1 MRLLLVRHGE
11 TERNREGRV
20 LGQGNQSLTEEGR
33 RQAVALA
40 QALSRESVTALYSSP
55 LKRAVETAE
64 IIGDKLGLPVQVV
77 ADLAEVDA
85 GALDGLNSQ
94 EMRARYPNF
103 MALWDCDPGS
113 AVMPGGESLAQ
124 VQQRAWLSVQSF
136 LREHPEANVVAVS
149 HNFTIGTLVC
159 KALGLPLAS
168 IRHVRVDLGSISVV
182 ELREGRS
189 RVVLLN
195 DRCHLLD

>member
-20 LGQGNQSLTEEGR
+20 LGHGAQSLTDEGR
-33 RQAVALA
+33 RPAVALA
-40 QALSRESVTALYSSP
+40 RALSRESITTIYSSP

-64 IIGDKLGLPVQVV
+64 VIGDKLGLPVQVA

-85 GALDGLNSQ
+85 GALDGLNSG
-94 EMRARYPNF
+94 EMRTGYPDF
-103 MALWDCDPGS
+103 MALWDRDPGS

-124 VQQRAWLSVQSF
+124 VQQRAWRSVQSF
-136 LREHPEANVVAVS
+136 LGEHPEANVVAVS

-168 IRHVRVDLGSISVV
+168 FRHVRVDLGSISVG

-189 RVVLLN
+189 RLVLLT

>member
-20 LGQGNQSLTEEGR
+20 LGQGNQTLTEEGR
-33 RQAVALA
+33 RQATAVAG
-40 QALSRESVTALYSSP
+40 ALTREGITTIYSSP

-64 IIGDKLGLPVQVV
+64 TIGDKLGLPVQVV

-85 GALDGLNSQ
+85 GALDGMTSKD
-94 EMRARYPNF
+94 MRARYPDF
-103 MALWDCDPGS
+103 MALWDRDPGS
-113 AVMPGGESLAQ
+113 AVMPGGESLAHA
-124 VQQRAWLSVQSF
+124 QQRAWRSVQSF
-136 LREHPEANVVAVS
+136 LGEHPDGNVVAVS

-168 IRHVRVDLGSISVV
+168 FRHVRIDLGSVSTV
-182 ELREGRS
+182 ELREGRN
-189 RVVLLN
+189 RLVLLN
-195 DRCHLLD
+195 DRCHLVD